1 MGVWHFG
8 NTTVRS
14 PFRLR
19 EGLLAIKTCNLE
31 GQIRSAE
38 GDANLRKCLGA
49 VGLVKLGDD
58 ATNSVGRK
66 WRSAMEKMGFI
77 VPRIEDSKIQG
88 VIGAPDHISQN
99 GIRLI
104 ETDNLQTWQECFLR
118 ALIAYRINDNQ
129 FNPFF
134 FVISLMLK
142 LNEKTGSSKLT
153 KDEMGLF
160 VQFSDENSSSEN
172 MADAIIAY
180 RNELKHLKGMD
191 RKRFIDAK
199 FASLGGNTQTL
210 SSDYPDVNFRYLKAS
225 GLFKSFRT
233 SILLDNDKLLIA
245 KAIHDNEWRPTSL
258 LEYYKGLCNGAPLPT
273 DNVAVAKNTIT
284 EFARLI
290 QDLGIEVSLDEIEK
304 LTEVSDINAKRH
316 ELEAELFKIREREYA
331 KAQAESVEE
340 IVAYIDLLM
349 KPRSKAKTLDDGSEI
364 EIPSSER
371 PAYFEWVV
379 WRSFLAINSIVNPP
393 WESRNFKVDPDFK
406 PISHAASGSS
416 DLIFEFD
423 DFVLV
428 VEVTL
433 TTSSRQEAAEGEPVR
448 RHVANYVQKYEPL
461 GKQVYGLFMAIVID
475 TNTANT
481 FRLGEWYLADD
492 TKIHLQI
499 VPVALKDFKELLN
512 AKKDSPNE
520 LLSQIKDLLIECR
533 SEMKRPAPDW
543 KQFISER
550 FCSIASDLQSVK
562 ND

>member
-31 GQIRSAE
+31 GQIRGAE

-88 VIGAPDHISQN
+88 VIGTPDHISQN

-118 ALIAYRINDNQ
+118 ALTAYRINDNQ

-172 MADAIIAY
+172 MSDAIIAY
-180 RNELKHLKGMD
+180 RNELKNLKGRD

-199 FASLGGNTQTL
+199 FASLGGNKQTL

-225 GLFKSFRT
+225 GLFKSSRT

-245 KAIHDNEWRPTSL
+245 KAIHDNEWRPPSL

-290 QDLGIEVSLDEIEK
+290 QELGIEVSLDEIEK

-349 KPRSKAKTLDDGSEI
+349 KPSSKAKTLDDGSEI

-416 DLIFEFD
+416 DLLFEFD

-492 TKIHLQI
+492 TKIHVQI

-533 SEMKRPAPDW
+533 SEMTRPAPDW
-543 KQFISER
+543 KRFISER

>member
-1 MGVWHFG
+1 MGAWHFG

-31 GQIRSAE
+31 GKIRGSE
-38 GDANLRKCLGA
+38 GDINLRKCLGF

-58 ATNSVGRK
+58 PTNSVGRK

-77 VPRIEDSKIQG
+77 IPRVEDAAIQE
-88 VIGAPDHISQN
+88 VIGIPDHVSQN

-104 ETDNLQTWQECFLR
+104 ETDNLQTWHECFLR
-118 ALIAYRINDNQ
+118 ALTAYRTNNNQ

-142 LNEKTGSSKLT
+142 LYDKAGSSKLT

-160 VQFSDENSSSEN
+160 AQFSNESSSADD
-172 MADAIIAY
+172 MADEIIAY
-180 RNELKHLKGMD
+180 RNDLKLLTGRD
-191 RKRFIDAK
+191 RKRFIDEK
-199 FASLGGNTQTL
+199 YKNLSGNKQTL
-210 SSDYPDVNFRYLKAS
+210 SSDYPDVNFRYLKVT
-225 GLFKSFRT
+225 GLFKSSKT

-245 KAIHDNEWRPTSL
+245 KAINDNEWKPASL
-258 LEYYKGLCNGAPLPT
+258 LEYYQGLCNGAPLPT
-273 DNVAVAKNTIT
+273 DNVAVAKSTIT
-284 EFARLI
+284 EFAKRLGAF
-290 QDLGIEVSLDEIEK
+290 GIDVSLDEIER

-331 KAQAESVEE
+331 SLQAKSVEE
-340 IVAYIDLLM
+340 IIAYIDLLM
-349 KPRSKAKTLDDGSEI
+349 MPRSTSKTLADGTEV

-371 PAYFEWVV
+371 PAYFEWIV

-448 RHVANYVQKYEPL
+448 RHVANYVQKYEKE
-461 GKQVYGLFMAIVID
+461 GKQVYGLFMAIIID

-492 TKIHLQI
+492 TQIHVQI
-499 VPVALKDFKELLN
+499 VPVALKDFRELLD
-512 AKKDSPNE
+512 AKKESPNE
-520 LLSQIKDLLIECR
+520 LLSTIRDLLVDCR
-533 SEMKRPAPDW
+533 TEMYKPAPEW
-543 KQFISER
+543 KKI
-550 FCSIASDLQSVK
+550 IAEKFSSTAK
-562 ND
+562 NLKASSAA

>member
-31 GQIRSAE
+31 GQIRGAE

-88 VIGAPDHISQN
+88 VIGTPDHISQN

-118 ALIAYRINDNQ
+118 ALTAYRINDNQ

-180 RNELKHLKGMD
+180 RNELKNLKGRD

-199 FASLGGNTQTL
+199 FASLGGNKQTL

-225 GLFKSFRT
+225 GLFKSSRT

-245 KAIHDNEWRPTSL
+245 KAIHDNEWRPPSL

-290 QDLGIEVSLDEIEK
+290 QELGIEVSLDEIEK

-349 KPRSKAKTLDDGSEI
+349 KPSSKAKTLDDGSEI

-492 TKIHLQI
+492 TKIHVQI

-533 SEMKRPAPDW
+533 SEMTRPAPDW
-543 KQFISER
+543 KRFISER

>member
-31 GQIRSAE
+31 GQIRGAE